1 MKIHFAAYECQ
12 MKVLFVFWWFWILI
26 HVQMLFLNTRY
37 VGMKVVL
44 VLMKQIWTQIKV
56 LVAELI

>member
-1 MKIHFAAYECQ
+1 
-12 MKVLFVFWWFWILI
+12 
-26 HVQMLFLNTRY
+26 MLFLNTRY